1 MDNYIPRIPPEKI
14 YQRQEV
20 FKRILAG
27 LPEDEKFKI
36 ERIINRFAASNSNK
50 GDGFKP
56 RHFGKKS
63 ALELIGCLGIWLVRQ
78 GITEEDL
85 DGRKK

>member
-1 MDNYIPRIPPEKI
+1 MPPEKI

-27 LPEDEKFKI
+27 LPDDEKYKI
-36 ERIINRFAASNSNK
+36 ERMINRFAASNSNK

-78 GITEEDL
+78 GITEEEL
-85 DGRKK
+85 YVRRK